1 MDSGA
6 RECLGTVT
14 GSLRRRGVLDPL
26 QRCRKR
32 GVDVVVGSLL
42 LACSLPL
49 MALIALA
56 VRLVSP
62 GPVILGQE
70 RVGQGQRPFKM
81 LKFRTMAAGSER
93 QQNGKVSY
101 TRNGHMVHKR
111 MNDPRITRVGRFL
124 RRTSLDELPQ
134 LFNVVKGDMSLVGP
148 RPELPWLAELYRP
161 WWRQRFLVP
170 QGLTGWW
177 QVTGRGNK
185 PVDRKIEDDLYYI
198 EHYSLWLDLKILWK
212 TIPAVIRGEG
222 AF

>member
-1 MDSGA
+1 M
-6 RECLGTVT
+6 
-14 GSLRRRGVLDPL
+14 

-42 LACSLPL
+42 LAGSLPL

-70 RVGQGQRPFKM
+70 RVGEGERPFKM
-81 LKFRTMAAGSER
+81 FKFRTMAAGSER

-134 LFNVVKGDMSLVGP
+134 LFNVLKGDMSLVGP

>member
-1 MDSGA
+1 MVDWRA
-6 RECLGTVT
+6 FM
-14 GSLRRRGVLDPL
+14 GSLRRRRVLDPL
-26 QRCRKR
+26 QRRWKR
-32 GVDVVVGSLL
+32 GVDVVAGSLL

-49 MALIALA
+49 MVVIALA
-56 VRLVSP
+56 VRLVSA

-70 RVGQGQRPFKM
+70 RVGQGQRPFTM
-81 LKFRTMAAGSER
+81 FKFRTMAAGSER
-93 QQNGKVSY
+93 HQNGKVSY
-101 TRNGHMVHKR
+101 TRNGHMVHKQV
-111 MNDPRITRVGRFL
+111 NDPRITQVGRFL

-134 LFNVVKGDMSLVGP
+134 LFNVLRGDMSLVGP
-148 RPELPWLAELYRP
+148 RPELPWLAELYQP

>member
-6 RECLGTVT
+6 RECWGTVT
-14 GSLRRRGVLDPL
+14 GSLRRRRVLDPL
-26 QRCRKR
+26 QRRWKR

-42 LACSLPL
+42 LACSLPV
-49 MALIALA
+49 MVLIALA

-62 GPVILGQE
+62 GSVILGQE
-70 RVGQGQRPFKM
+70 RVGEGQRPFKM
-81 LKFRTMAAGSER
+81 FKFRTMAAGSER
-93 QQNGKVSY
+93 LQNGRISY
-101 TRNGHMVHKR
+101 TRNGHMVHKQV
-111 MNDPRITRVGRFL
+111 NDPRITQVGRFL

-134 LFNVVKGDMSLVGP
+134 LFNVLKGDMSLVGP
-148 RPELPWLAELYRP
+148 RPELPWLAELYQP

>member
-6 RECLGTVT
+6 RECWGTVT
-14 GSLRRRGVLDPL
+14 GSLRSRQVLDPL
-26 QRCRKR
+26 QRRWKR
-32 GVDVVVGSLL
+32 GVDVAVGSLL
-42 LACSLPL
+42 LVCSLPV
-49 MALIALA
+49 MVLIALA

-70 RVGQGQRPFKM
+70 RVGEGQRPFKM
-81 LKFRTMAAGSER
+81 FKFRTMAAGSER
-93 QQNGKVSY
+93 HQNGSVSF

-111 MNDPRITRVGRFL
+111 VNDSRITRVGRFL

-134 LFNVVKGDMSLVGP
+134 LFNVLKGDMSLVGP

>member
-6 RECLGTVT
+6 RECWGTVT
-14 GSLRRRGVLDPL
+14 GSLRRRGVLDRL
-26 QRCRKR
+26 QRRRKR

-42 LACSLPL
+42 LAGSLPV
-49 MALIALA
+49 MVLIALA
-56 VRLVSP
+56 VRLASA

-70 RVGQGQRPFKM
+70 RVGQGQRSFKM
-81 LKFRTMAAGSER
+81 FKFRTMAAGSER
-93 QQNGKVSY
+93 QQNGGVSY
-101 TRNGHMVHKR
+101 TGNGHMVHKR
-111 MNDPRITRVGRFL
+111 VNDPRITPVGRFL

-134 LFNVVKGDMSLVGP
+134 LFNVLKGDMSLVGP
-148 RPELPWLAELYRP
+148 RPELPWLAELYQP

-212 TIPAVIRGEG
+212 TVPAVIRGEG